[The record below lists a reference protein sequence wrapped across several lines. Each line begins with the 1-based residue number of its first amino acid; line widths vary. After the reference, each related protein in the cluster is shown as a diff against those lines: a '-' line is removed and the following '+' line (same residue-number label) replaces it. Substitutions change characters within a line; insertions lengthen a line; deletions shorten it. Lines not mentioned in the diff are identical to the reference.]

1 MNRIKTRRDYRDRRH
16 RRLRQRLFGT
26 AARPRM
32 SVCCTDRHIYV
43 QFIDDEGGHTLA
55 SASTLTSELR
65 GQSANR
71 PTVEGARR
79 LGQLAASRA
88 IDRQI
93 REVVFDRGGFRFHG
107 RVRAVAEAAREAGL
121 KF

>member
-1 MNRIKTRRDYRDRRH
+1 MNSIKTRRDYRQRRH
-16 RRLRQRLFGT
+16 RRLRQQVCGT
-26 AARPRM
+26 ATRPRM
-32 SVCCTDRHIYV
+32 CVCCTDRHMYI
-43 QFIDDEGGHTLA
+43 QFIDDERGHTLA
-55 SASTLTSELR
+55 SASTLTAEFR

-79 LGQLAASRA
+79 LGQLAARRA
-88 IDRQI
+88 IDREI
-93 REVVFDRGGFRFHG
+93 REVVFDRGGFRYHG